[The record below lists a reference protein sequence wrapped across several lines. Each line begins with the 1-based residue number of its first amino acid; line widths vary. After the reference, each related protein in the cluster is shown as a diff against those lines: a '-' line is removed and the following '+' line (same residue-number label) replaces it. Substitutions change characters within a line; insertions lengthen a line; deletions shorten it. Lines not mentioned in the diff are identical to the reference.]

1 MQARKNTKCDM
12 TLPRILTISN
22 AITILRCILVIPIAL
37 LLSSQT
43 SPLWILLLL
52 MGIAIATDWF
62 DGYFARK
69 FNQVTELGKIL
80 DPIADK
86 IAVGVIAMILTVQER
101 FPFWLLAAV
110 IVRDILILAG
120 GIYLTK
126 KRRLVL
132 QSNWIGK
139 WTVTFI
145 AVCLLLAVID
155 DQSLAVFTTIIHL
168 ITTVLLAG
176 SFLSYVLRF
185 IRAMRL
191 TSQSN

>member
-1 MQARKNTKCDM
+1 M